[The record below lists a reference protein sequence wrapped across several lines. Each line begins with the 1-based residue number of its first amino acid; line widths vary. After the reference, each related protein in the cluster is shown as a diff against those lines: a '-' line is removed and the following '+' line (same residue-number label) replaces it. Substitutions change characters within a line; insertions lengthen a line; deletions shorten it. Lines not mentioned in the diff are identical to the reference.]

1 MKYRELIEQQQA
13 RYSAFPHGAAF
24 TEEQLKEEMK
34 RLQVHDRKELIGIG
48 AGVFIRRTD
57 LKEYTEMRIELSR
70 ERIKFLQVDENL
82 FDALVY
88 ELGNHEYCVTYDDE
102 EAVNA
107 LGLNIEEMDEES
119 SERFMRILT
128 QAKKYYLA
136 MCE

>member
-34 RLQVHDRKELIGIG
+34 RLQVHDRKELISIG
-48 AGVFIRRTD
+48 AGVFIRKTD
-57 LKEYTEMRIELSR
+57 ITEYMNMRIDLNR
-70 ERIKFLQVDENL
+70 ERREFLQVDENL

-88 ELGNHEYCVTYDDE
+88 ELGNHEYCVTYDDTDAV
-102 EAVNA
+102 EAIGFDYEN
-107 LGLNIEEMDEES
+107 EDEENT
-119 SERFMRILT
+119 ERFMRILT